1 MGYSLQRYNPLT
13 QIDRQ
18 TAKNLAPVWND
29 SYDDIHSGE
38 SQALILKG
46 VLYVTTNSATMA
58 LNART
63 GEQVWKTKVEYQ
75 AVVPR
80 IVGCGI
86 INRGAALHDG
96 KVFRTTLDA
105 NLIALDAATGKE
117 HCRSNI
123 IDCKYQMALP
133 VPAE

>member
-1 MGYSLQRYNPLT
+1 
-13 QIDRQ
+13 
-18 TAKNLAPVWND
+18 
-29 SYDDIHSGE
+29 
-38 SQALILKG
+38 
-46 VLYVTTNSATMA
+46 MA

-75 AVVPR
+75 AEVPR
-80 IVGCGI
+80 IVCCGI

-123 IDCKYQMALP
+123 IDYKYQMALP